1 MKFDNLKSALEKYRD
16 LVIKDAKQ
24 ELARQKKKN
33 TGGLYDKI
41 IGQEVKIYPNSLEF
55 NIEMPYYATF
65 VDKGVSGTEKKYN
78 TPYKYT
84 DKMPPTRVFDKWII
98 KKGIAPRTGG
108 GQFRSRESIKFAIA
122 KTIYKRG
129 IKPSLFFTKPFQKY
143 FKDVPQEITD
153 AFGLD
158 VANFMSFIIK
168 QNFKTKLAR

>member
-65 VDKGVSGTEKKYN
+65 VDKGVSGTEKNIIHHIN
-78 TPYKYT
+78 TP
-84 DKMPPTRVFDKWII
+84 
-98 KKGIAPRTGG
+98 
-108 GQFRSRESIKFAIA
+108 
-122 KTIYKRG
+122 
-129 IKPSLFFTKPFQKY
+129 TKCHQPEY
-143 FKDVPQEITD
+143 LIN
-153 AFGLD
+153 GL
-158 VANFMSFIIK
+158 
-168 QNFKTKLAR
+168 

>member
-1 MKFDNLKSALEKYRD
+1 MFYIIPSLLLESSIY
-16 LVIKDAKQ
+16 
-24 ELARQKKKN
+24 
-33 TGGLYDKI
+33 
-41 IGQEVKIYPNSLEF
+41 IGI
-55 NIEMPYYATF
+55 
-65 VDKGVSGTEKKYN
+65 
-78 TPYKYT
+78 
-84 DKMPPTRVFDKWII
+84 WII

-168 QNFKTKLAR
+168 QNFKTK